1 MLKSLLK
8 NIRPWGLGVV
18 CAAASV
24 GLGSCIE
31 DGISTSPSDQ
41 PEFSVD
47 TLAIGDVFTDET
59 TPTYSFKVY
68 NRHDKV
74 MSINSIRL
82 TGSKDYFRLNVDG
95 QSGRVFSNV
104 EIRPKDSI
112 FVFVDVNLPA
122 NGSFDPLEVTDAVE
136 FVTNGVSKKVTVTAV
151 GQDIERLHGLVITG
165 HERWSGDRPRQIF
178 DSLVVAPGA
187 SLTIEAGAK
196 LYFHD
201 KSRLKVHGTLV
212 TLGTAEKP
220 VEMTGDRRG
229 TVITDV
235 SFGLMSHHLTRQFTI
250 LHRDTQHLDRCAR

>member
-95 QSGRVFSNV
+95 QSG
-104 EIRPKDSI
+104 
-112 FVFVDVNLPA
+112 L
-122 NGSFDPLEVTDAVE
+122 
-136 FVTNGVSKKVTVTAV
+136 
-151 GQDIERLHGLVITG
+151 
-165 HERWSGDRPRQIF
+165 RPRIRY
-178 DSLVVAPGA
+178 SCLSMSICRP
-187 SLTIEAGAK
+187 
-196 LYFHD
+196 
-201 KSRLKVHGTLV
+201 
-212 TLGTAEKP
+212 TA
-220 VEMTGDRRG
+220 R
-229 TVITDV
+229 
-235 SFGLMSHHLTRQFTI
+235 LTRWK
-250 LHRDTQHLDRCAR
+250 